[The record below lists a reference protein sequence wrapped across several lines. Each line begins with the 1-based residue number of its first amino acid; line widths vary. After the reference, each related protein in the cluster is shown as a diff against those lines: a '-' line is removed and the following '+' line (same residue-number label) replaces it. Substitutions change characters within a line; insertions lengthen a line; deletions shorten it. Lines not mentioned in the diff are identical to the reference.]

1 MNEINKLV
9 ILGSGPAGFTA
20 AIYAGR
26 AGLNPVV
33 VEGSTPGGQ
42 PMITTVVENYPGF
55 PEAIR
60 GPELVARMKKQAE
73 KFGAKFLS
81 GEVKKVDFS
90 SKPYKIFLN
99 NGEQLLTM
107 SVIVVTGAYS
117 RKLGIPGED
126 KFIGRGVSTCATCD
140 AFFYKDKTVAVVGG
154 GDTALTDAL
163 ELVNH
168 AEKIYII
175 HRRDEFRASKVMQE
189 KVFQNKKIEILWNK
203 NVIEIKGKEKVEGA
217 ILEDT
222 INSKTSEIKIDGLFL
237 AVGHLPNT
245 QFLENQLKLDEQGY
259 VVAGNDMSTSVKGV
273 FAAGDVIDP
282 SYKQLPVSVGSGCKA
297 ALEAEKYLRGQ

>member
-1 MNEINKLV
+1 MNEVNKLV

-26 AGLNPVV
+26 AALKPVV
-33 VEGSTPGGQ
+33 VEGPTPGGQ
-42 PMITTVVENYPGF
+42 PMITTVVENFPGF
-55 PEAIR
+55 PDAIR
-60 GPELVARMKKQAE
+60 GPELVTRMRQQAE
-73 KFGAKFLS
+73 KYGAKFLP

-90 SKPYKIFLN
+90 SKPHKIFLKD
-99 NGEQLLTM
+99 GKQLLAM
-107 SVIVVTGAYS
+107 SVIVATGAYS
-117 RKLGIPGED
+117 RRLGIPGEE

-189 KVFQNKKIEILWNK
+189 KVFQNKKIEVLWNK
-203 NVIEIKGKEKVEGA
+203 NVIDIKGKEKVEKA
-217 ILEDT
+217 VLKDTASLEV
-222 INSKTSEIKIDGLFL
+222 SELKIDGLFL
-237 AVGHLPNT
+237 AIGHLPNT
-245 QFLENQLKLDEQGY
+245 QFLENQLELDEQGY
-259 VVAGNDMSTSVKGV
+259 VVAGNDMSTSVEGV

-297 ALEAEKYLRGQ
+297 ALEVEKYLRGQ

>member
-1 MNEINKLV
+1 
-9 ILGSGPAGFTA
+9 
-20 AIYAGR
+20 
-26 AGLNPVV
+26 
-33 VEGSTPGGQ
+33 
-42 PMITTVVENYPGF
+42 
-55 PEAIR
+55 
-60 GPELVARMKKQAE
+60 
-73 KFGAKFLS
+73 
-81 GEVKKVDFS
+81 
-90 SKPYKIFLN
+90 
-99 NGEQLLTM
+99 M

-117 RKLGIPGED
+117 RRLDISGEE